1 MNLYG
6 FLKAPPNLL
15 FRLASCDTSW
25 KIRNVGS
32 ETTPSLFDN
41 DCIRAAFH

>member
-15 FRLASCDTSW
+15 FRLGSCDTSW
-25 KIRNVGS
+25 KVRNGP